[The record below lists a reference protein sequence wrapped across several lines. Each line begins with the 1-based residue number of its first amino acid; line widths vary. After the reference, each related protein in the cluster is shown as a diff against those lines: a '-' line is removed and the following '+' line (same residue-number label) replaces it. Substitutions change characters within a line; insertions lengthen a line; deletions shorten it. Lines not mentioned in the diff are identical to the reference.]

1 MRRVLA
7 CAAIVGGGSILAAV
21 LGLLYLP
28 QFWHRQEGPQQVVIA
43 RGMNVTQIAHL
54 LHEEGVVTSSRG
66 FLLATKLLRADA
78 SLKAGKYQLSP
89 RSSYFRILDLL
100 RKGKVSTEWVTI
112 PEGADSWTVASIMA
126 RTLQADSAA
135 FISLTRDTSLLKEF
149 RIPASSLEGYLY
161 PSTYQFYWGVAPETA
176 IRTMLR
182 EFRRQVGDSVAA
194 RAEAM
199 GMTLHQVVTLA
210 SIIEGEA
217 MIDAERPLIS
227 AVYHN
232 RLRLGMPLQADPTI
246 QFLVPGRGR
255 RLLKKDLTIDSP
267 YNTYLHPGL
276 PPGPVN
282 NPGMAS
288 IVAAIRPAP
297 VDYLYFVA
305 RGDGGHVFSR
315 TLREHLRAKE
325 HFDQIRRQVSR
336 ATAAH

>member
-7 CAAIVGGGSILAAV
+7 CAAIGGGGSILAAV

-28 QFWHRQEGPQQVVIA
+28 QFWRSQEGPQQVAIA

-54 LHEEGVVTSSRG
+54 LQQEGVVTSSRG
-66 FLLATKLLRADA
+66 FLLAIKLLRADA

-89 RSSYFRILDLL
+89 RWSYFRIVDLL

-126 RTLQADSAA
+126 RTLQVDSAA
-135 FISLTRDTSLLKEF
+135 FISLTRDTSLLKEYG
-149 RIPASSLEGYLY
+149 IPAPSLEGYLY
-161 PSTYQFYWGVAPETA
+161 PSTYQFYWAVAPETA

-232 RLRLGMPLQADPTI
+232 RLRVGMPLQADPTI

-325 HFDQIRRQVSR
+325 HFDQIRRHVSR
-336 ATAAH
+336 TAAAH